1 MDAGDGSP
9 AASPLD
15 TLAAAFES
23 RVVEL
28 QDLVLA
34 RSSTLL
40 LPNPR
45 SLNPRWVR
53 STDPT
58 PVCSVPGDGAAGS
71 RLRGRIG
78 DCDGVT
84 GAGHPPLPPGGA

>member
-53 STDPT
+53 EY
-58 PVCSVPGDGAAGS
+58 
-71 RLRGRIG
+71 
-78 DCDGVT
+78 
-84 GAGHPPLPPGGA
+84 